1 MLIYVP
7 KLRMYVTIRAQKSR
21 QIEKK
26 AIITKNCAFL
36 VCGLLF
42 DIRILFRIV
51 SLTFYTL
58 RSAGRNFA
66 MTFILTLVSIID
78 K

>member
-26 AIITKNCAFL
+26 AIITKNCAFV
-36 VCGLLF
+36 VCGL
-42 DIRILFRIV
+42 ILFRIV
-51 SLTFYTL
+51 SLTFYT
-58 RSAGRNFA
+58 AGRNFA
-66 MTFILTLVSIID
+66 MTFILNLVSIID
-78 K
+78 STFAM